1 VNAGRRR
8 RWAEGLLAAAL
19 LAAFALLQRQIWWSR
34 DSVAANARLERR
46 LERLRVR
53 LKADRFRDDL
63 LRAEVR
69 NLERGRKSLAAA
81 VRYNLGYVRPGERF
95 YQVMIEPTPAA
106 SSRPSPHGRPTV
118 LTSRPDGG
126 R

>member
-1 VNAGRRR
+1 MNAGRRR

-95 YQVMIEPTPAA
+95 YQVMIAPAPAA
-106 SSRPSPHGRPTV
+106 PSRSPPGRRPTAPA
-118 LTSRPDGG
+118 SRPDGD
-126 R
+126 

>member
-1 VNAGRRR
+1 V
-8 RWAEGLLAAAL
+8 AL
-19 LAAFALLQRQIWWSR
+19 LATFALLQRQIWWSR
-34 DSVAANARLERR
+34 DSVAANARLEQR

-106 SSRPSPHGRPTV
+106 PSRSPPGRRPTAPA
-118 LTSRPDGG
+118 SRPDGD
-126 R
+126 